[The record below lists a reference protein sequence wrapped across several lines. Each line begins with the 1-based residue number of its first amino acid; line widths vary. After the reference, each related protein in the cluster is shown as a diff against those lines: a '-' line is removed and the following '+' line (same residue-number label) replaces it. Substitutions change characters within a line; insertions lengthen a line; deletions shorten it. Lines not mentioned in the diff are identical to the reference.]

1 MLKSFKKR
9 GYIRIVTPDLEEMCQ
24 SYIHYKQNNKKKEFV
39 SIEIIDQ
46 LVRKK
51 KGGKLKE
58 IINNYLENKD
68 QEMINFIN
76 SRTGYFLKKKIK

>member
-24 SYIHYKQNNKKKEFV
+24 SYIHYKQNNKKKKEFV

-51 KGGKLKE
+51 
-58 IINNYLENKD
+58 
-68 QEMINFIN
+68 
-76 SRTGYFLKKKIK
+76 RR